1 MHIKGLTPS
10 VPLLSPSNQDQSGTQ
25 CFQNGTTTRAP
36 PSPPSPTA
44 EITQERSSTSVD
56 AQEELKSF
64 LASVLDLFKQLQDGN
79 TQGPTEGSRTQAQPV
94 LAQSKPD
101 PAKSNTITEGN
112 AALLVNDT
120 MSTVIK
126 EVDPVPGCS
135 LDSAQSLSGVEVSPT
150 SVQSS
155 SDPIQHE
162 PSTDSLC
169 HNQTT
174 GSVALVSCPT
184 PTVSA
189 ILNRQRIKA
198 LVDTGAAVSVIDE
211 NFLKEIYQGHLPPLQ
226 KHSSGDVK
234 TVSGA
239 PLPVS
244 GTFTTTLEIANG
256 LYSSTFLVVRD
267 LTYDALLGRDFL
279 RANGAVIN
287 LKDSTLQLEESIARP
302 HSEGAC
308 PVRVLYNCVIPASSE
323 AVIPAYLDQT
333 YTPRDVGFVEAS
345 PRLIERYQLQG
356 AASLVTVSADHTVPF
371 RLINPTRKPVTLYR
385 GVTLVVPD
393 VPVDLANADLTDSQK
408 TELQRLINEY
418 RDVFALSP
426 QELGRT
432 NLVQHH
438 INTGDHP
445 PIRQRAYRVPEAQKR
460 RIEQC
465 IDEMLEQDI
474 IQPSTSPWS
483 SPVVLVRKPDGSD
496 RFCVDFR
503 KVNSVTKKDSY
514 PLPRIAETLDVLHGA
529 QFMSS
534 LDFRSDYWQ
543 ISMDPSST
551 EKTAFISH
559 AGLYEFNVMAFGLCN
574 APSCFQSL
582 MECVLRGLTWK
593 IALIYLDDVLV
604 YSRTF
609 DADLEHLRLVFDRF
623 REAGLKLKPSKCHFG
638 QKKVKFLG
646 HVISKD
652 GVLPDPDKVSA
663 IKEYPVPRSVKDVRA
678 FLGLANYYRKFVKD
692 FAKIAGPLHDLT
704 KKGLKFQWSD
714 ACQSAFETLKEAL
727 TQAPIL
733 AYPDFTLEFT
743 LATDAS
749 DHGLGYVLGQ
759 VQNGREVVIAYGG
772 RKLLPAEKNYSVTE
786 REALAVVAG
795 IKHYQHY
802 LYGAR
807 FKVLTDHSAVRWL
820 MSLKMPCGRLARWAL
835 LLQQYDFDIIHRAGV
850 SNGNADALSR
860 RSCDTIVAAIDNP
873 GVQVDRVH
881 YLQRQ
886 DPALA
891 DTIDYLE

>member
-1 MHIKGLTPS
+1 MLRTTNTVCP
-10 VPLLSPSNQDQSGTQ
+10 VPVSFVPAFPARDNEE
-25 CFQNGTTTRAP
+25 F
-36 PSPPSPTA
+36 A
-44 EITQERSSTSVD
+44 ERR
-56 AQEELKSF
+56 
-64 LASVLDLFKQLQDGN
+64 
-79 TQGPTEGSRTQAQPV
+79 P
-94 LAQSKPD
+94 QSKPRD
-101 PAKSNTITEGN
+101 
-112 AALLVNDT
+112 L
-120 MSTVIK
+120 
-126 EVDPVPGCS
+126 
-135 LDSAQSLSGVEVSPT
+135 
-150 SVQSS
+150 
-155 SDPIQHE
+155 
-162 PSTDSLC
+162 
-169 HNQTT
+169 
-174 GSVALVSCPT
+174 
-184 PTVSA
+184 TVSA

-198 LVDTGAAVSVIDE
+198 LVDAGAAVSVIDE

-302 HSEGAC
+302 LSEGAC

-385 GVTLVVPD
+385 GATLGTFSQTDESLQVFSLSTKTEPTKEPQAEVPD

-534 LDFRSDYWQ
+534 LDFRSGYWQ

-551 EKTAFISH
+551 GKTAFISH
-559 AGLYEFNVMAFGLCN
+559 AGLYEFKVMAF
-574 APSCFQSL
+574 APTCFQRL
-582 MECVLRGLTWK
+582 MECVLRGLTWE

-609 DADLEHLRLVFDRF
+609 DAHLEHLRLVFNRF

-802 LYGAR
+802 LYGAH
-807 FKVLTDHSAVRWL
+807 FKVLTDHSAVRLL
-820 MSLKMPCGRLARWAL
+820 MSLKMPFGRLARWAL
-835 LLQQYDFDIIHRAGV
+835 LLQQYDFEIIHRAGV
-850 SNGNADALSR
+850 SNGNADALFR
-860 RSCDTIVAAIDNP
+860 RSCDTIVTAIDNP

>member
-1 MHIKGLTPS
+1 MLRTTNTVCP
-10 VPLLSPSNQDQSGTQ
+10 VPVSFVPAFPARDNEE
-25 CFQNGTTTRAP
+25 F
-36 PSPPSPTA
+36 A
-44 EITQERSSTSVD
+44 ERR
-56 AQEELKSF
+56 
-64 LASVLDLFKQLQDGN
+64 
-79 TQGPTEGSRTQAQPV
+79 P
-94 LAQSKPD
+94 QSKPRD
-101 PAKSNTITEGN
+101 
-112 AALLVNDT
+112 L
-120 MSTVIK
+120 
-126 EVDPVPGCS
+126 
-135 LDSAQSLSGVEVSPT
+135 
-150 SVQSS
+150 
-155 SDPIQHE
+155 
-162 PSTDSLC
+162 
-169 HNQTT
+169 
-174 GSVALVSCPT
+174 
-184 PTVSA
+184 TVSA

-244 GTFTTTLEIANG
+244 GRFTTTLEIANG

-385 GVTLVVPD
+385 GATLETFSQTDESLQVFSLSTKTEPTKEPQAEVPD

-418 RDVFALSP
+418 RDVFAP

-483 SPVVLVRKPDGSD
+483 SPVVLVRKPGGSD

-514 PLPRIAETLDVLHGA
+514 RLPRITETLDVLNGA

-534 LDFRSDYWQ
+534 LDFRSGYWQ

-551 EKTAFISH
+551 GKTAFISH
-559 AGLYEFNVMAFGLCN
+559 AGLYEFKVMAF
-574 APSCFQSL
+574 APTCFQRL

-638 QKKVKFLG
+638 QKKVKFLS

-652 GVLPDPDKVSA
+652 GVLPDPDKISP

-692 FAKIAGPLHDLT
+692 FAKIEP
-704 KKGLKFQWSD
+704 
-714 ACQSAFETLKEAL
+714 
-727 TQAPIL
+727 
-733 AYPDFTLEFT
+733 
-743 LATDAS
+743 
-749 DHGLGYVLGQ
+749 
-759 VQNGREVVIAYGG
+759 
-772 RKLLPAEKNYSVTE
+772 
-786 REALAVVAG
+786 
-795 IKHYQHY
+795 
-802 LYGAR
+802 
-807 FKVLTDHSAVRWL
+807 
-820 MSLKMPCGRLARWAL
+820 
-835 LLQQYDFDIIHRAGV
+835 
-850 SNGNADALSR
+850 
-860 RSCDTIVAAIDNP
+860 
-873 GVQVDRVH
+873 
-881 YLQRQ
+881 
-886 DPALA
+886 
-891 DTIDYLE
+891 

>member
-1 MHIKGLTPS
+1 M
-10 VPLLSPSNQDQSGTQ
+10 SPNNQDQSGTQ
-25 CFQNGTTTRAP
+25 CSQNGTTTRAP
-36 PSPPSPTA
+36 PSAPSPTA
-44 EITQERSSTSVD
+44 EITQERASTSVD

-64 LASVLDLFKQLQDGN
+64 VASVLDLFKQLQDGN

-94 LAQSKPD
+94 LAQLKPD
-101 PAKSNTITEGN
+101 PAESNTITEGN
-112 AALLVNDT
+112 AALLDNDT
-120 MSTVIK
+120 MHTVIK

-135 LDSAQSLSGVEVSPT
+135 LDSTQSLSGVEVSPT

-162 PSTDSLC
+162 PSTNSLC

-174 GSVALVSCPT
+174 GSVDVVPCPT
-184 PTVSA
+184 LIDSQALPETQLVVDNAQTLTRENLNSHGPVLDDEREDVLHEREIPSFPAIRSPSIAEEPLSFLGVSTSTIIPAHRSPHVQQVLEPPQSNNIMRNHSLEEDDIHAATNPVCPFPVSFLPAFPARANEEFAERRPQSKPRDLTVSPM
-189 ILNRQRIKA
+189 LKGQHIKA

-244 GTFTTTLEIANG
+244 GRFTTTLEIANG
-256 LYSSTFLVVRD
+256 LYSCPFLVVRD
-267 LTYDALLGRDFL
+267 LTYDALLGRDFR

-333 YTPRDVGFVEAS
+333 YTPGDVGFVEAS
-345 PRLIERYQLQG
+345 PRLIEQYQLQG

-371 RLINPTRKPVTLYR
+371 RFINPTRKPVTLYR
-385 GVTLVVPD
+385 GATLGTFSQTDESLQVFSLSTKIEPTKESQVEVPD

-483 SPVVLVRKPDGSD
+483 SPGVLVRKPDGSD
-496 RFCVDFR
+496 RFCADFR

-514 PLPRIAETLDVLHGA
+514 PFPRIAETLDVLHGA
-529 QFMSS
+529 QFMNS
-534 LDFRSDYWQ
+534 LDFRSGYWQ
-543 ISMDPSST
+543 ISMDPSLT
-551 EKTAFISH
+551 QKTAFLSH
-559 AGLYEFNVMAFGLCN
+559 AGLYEFKVMAFGLCN
-574 APSCFQSL
+574 APSCFQRL

-609 DADLEHLRLVFDRF
+609 DAHLEHLRLVFN
-623 REAGLKLKPSKCHFG
+623 
-638 QKKVKFLG
+638 
-646 HVISKD
+646 
-652 GVLPDPDKVSA
+652 
-663 IKEYPVPRSVKDVRA
+663 RS
-678 FLGLANYYRKFVKD
+678 
-692 FAKIAGPLHDLT
+692 
-704 KKGLKFQWSD
+704 
-714 ACQSAFETLKEAL
+714 
-727 TQAPIL
+727 
-733 AYPDFTLEFT
+733 
-743 LATDAS
+743 
-749 DHGLGYVLGQ
+749 
-759 VQNGREVVIAYGG
+759 
-772 RKLLPAEKNYSVTE
+772 
-786 REALAVVAG
+786 
-795 IKHYQHY
+795 
-802 LYGAR
+802 
-807 FKVLTDHSAVRWL
+807 
-820 MSLKMPCGRLARWAL
+820 
-835 LLQQYDFDIIHRAGV
+835 
-850 SNGNADALSR
+850 
-860 RSCDTIVAAIDNP
+860 
-873 GVQVDRVH
+873 
-881 YLQRQ
+881 
-886 DPALA
+886 
-891 DTIDYLE
+891 

>member
-1 MHIKGLTPS
+1 M
-10 VPLLSPSNQDQSGTQ
+10 SPNNQDQSGTQ
-25 CFQNGTTTRAP
+25 CSQNGTTTRAP
-36 PSPPSPTA
+36 PSAPSPTA
-44 EITQERSSTSVD
+44 EITQERASTSVD

-64 LASVLDLFKQLQDGN
+64 VASVLDLFKQLQDGN

-94 LAQSKPD
+94 LAQLKPD
-101 PAKSNTITEGN
+101 PAESNTITEGN
-112 AALLVNDT
+112 AALLDNDT
-120 MSTVIK
+120 MHTVIK
-126 EVDPVPGCS
+126 EEDPVPGCS
-135 LDSAQSLSGVEVSPT
+135 LDSTQSLSGVEVSPT

-162 PSTDSLC
+162 PSTNSLC

-174 GSVALVSCPT
+174 GSVDVVPCPTLIDSQALPETQLVVDNAQTLTRENLNSHGPVLDNEREDVLHEREIPSFPAIRSPSTAEEPLSFLGVSTSTIIPAHRSPHVQQILEPPQSNNIMRNHSLEEDDIHAATNPVCPFPVSCLPAF
-184 PTVSA
+184 PARANEEFAERRPQSKPRDLTVSA
-189 ILNRQRIKA
+189 MLKGQHIKA

-211 NFLKEIYQGHLPPLQ
+211 NFLKEFYQGHFSPLQ

-234 TVSGA
+234 TVSRA

-244 GTFTTTLEIANG
+244 GRFTTTLEIANG
-256 LYSSTFLVVRD
+256 LYSCPFLVVRD
-267 LTYDALLGRDFL
+267 LTYDALLGRDFR

-333 YTPRDVGFVEAS
+333 YTPGDVGFVEAS

-371 RLINPTRKPVTLYR
+371 RFINPTRKPVTLYR
-385 GVTLVVPD
+385 GATLGTFSQTDESLQVFSLSTKIEPTKESQVEVPD
-393 VPVDLANADLTDSQK
+393 IPVDLANADLTDSQK

-483 SPVVLVRKPDGSD
+483 SPGVLVRKPDGSD
-496 RFCVDFR
+496 RFCADFR

-514 PLPRIAETLDVLHGA
+514 PFPRIAETLDVLHGA
-529 QFMSS
+529 QFMNS
-534 LDFRSDYWQ
+534 LDFRSGYWQ
-543 ISMDPSST
+543 ISMDPSLT
-551 EKTAFISH
+551 EKTAFLSH
-559 AGLYEFNVMAFGLCN
+559 AGLYEFKVMAFGLCN
-574 APSCFQSL
+574 APSCFQRL

-609 DADLEHLRLVFDRF
+609 DAHLEHLRLVFN
-623 REAGLKLKPSKCHFG
+623 
-638 QKKVKFLG
+638 
-646 HVISKD
+646 
-652 GVLPDPDKVSA
+652 
-663 IKEYPVPRSVKDVRA
+663 RS
-678 FLGLANYYRKFVKD
+678 
-692 FAKIAGPLHDLT
+692 
-704 KKGLKFQWSD
+704 
-714 ACQSAFETLKEAL
+714 
-727 TQAPIL
+727 
-733 AYPDFTLEFT
+733 
-743 LATDAS
+743 
-749 DHGLGYVLGQ
+749 
-759 VQNGREVVIAYGG
+759 
-772 RKLLPAEKNYSVTE
+772 
-786 REALAVVAG
+786 
-795 IKHYQHY
+795 
-802 LYGAR
+802 
-807 FKVLTDHSAVRWL
+807 
-820 MSLKMPCGRLARWAL
+820 
-835 LLQQYDFDIIHRAGV
+835 
-850 SNGNADALSR
+850 
-860 RSCDTIVAAIDNP
+860 
-873 GVQVDRVH
+873 
-881 YLQRQ
+881 
-886 DPALA
+886 
-891 DTIDYLE
+891 

>member
-1 MHIKGLTPS
+1 MLRTTNTVCL
-10 VPLLSPSNQDQSGTQ
+10 VPVSFVPVFPARDNEE
-25 CFQNGTTTRAP
+25 F
-36 PSPPSPTA
+36 A
-44 EITQERSSTSVD
+44 ERR
-56 AQEELKSF
+56 
-64 LASVLDLFKQLQDGN
+64 
-79 TQGPTEGSRTQAQPV
+79 P
-94 LAQSKPD
+94 QSKPRD
-101 PAKSNTITEGN
+101 
-112 AALLVNDT
+112 L
-120 MSTVIK
+120 
-126 EVDPVPGCS
+126 
-135 LDSAQSLSGVEVSPT
+135 
-150 SVQSS
+150 
-155 SDPIQHE
+155 
-162 PSTDSLC
+162 
-169 HNQTT
+169 
-174 GSVALVSCPT
+174 
-184 PTVSA
+184 TVSA

-244 GTFTTTLEIANG
+244 GRFTTTLEIANG

-333 YTPRDVGFVEAS
+333 YTPGDVGFVEAS

-385 GVTLVVPD
+385 GATLGTFSQTDESLQVFSLSTKTEPTKEPQAEVPD

-514 PLPRIAETLDVLHGA
+514 PLPRITETLDVLHGA

-534 LDFRSDYWQ
+534 LDFRSGYWQ

-551 EKTAFISH
+551 GKTAFISH
-559 AGLYEFNVMAFGLCN
+559 AGLYEFKVMAF
-574 APSCFQSL
+574 APTCFQRL

-638 QKKVKFLG
+638 QKKVKFLS
-646 HVISKD
+646 HVIS
-652 GVLPDPDKVSA
+652 
-663 IKEYPVPRSVKDVRA
+663 
-678 FLGLANYYRKFVKD
+678 
-692 FAKIAGPLHDLT
+692 
-704 KKGLKFQWSD
+704 
-714 ACQSAFETLKEAL
+714 
-727 TQAPIL
+727 
-733 AYPDFTLEFT
+733 
-743 LATDAS
+743 
-749 DHGLGYVLGQ
+749 
-759 VQNGREVVIAYGG
+759 
-772 RKLLPAEKNYSVTE
+772 
-786 REALAVVAG
+786 
-795 IKHYQHY
+795 
-802 LYGAR
+802 
-807 FKVLTDHSAVRWL
+807 
-820 MSLKMPCGRLARWAL
+820 
-835 LLQQYDFDIIHRAGV
+835 
-850 SNGNADALSR
+850 
-860 RSCDTIVAAIDNP
+860 
-873 GVQVDRVH
+873 
-881 YLQRQ
+881 
-886 DPALA
+886 
-891 DTIDYLE
+891 